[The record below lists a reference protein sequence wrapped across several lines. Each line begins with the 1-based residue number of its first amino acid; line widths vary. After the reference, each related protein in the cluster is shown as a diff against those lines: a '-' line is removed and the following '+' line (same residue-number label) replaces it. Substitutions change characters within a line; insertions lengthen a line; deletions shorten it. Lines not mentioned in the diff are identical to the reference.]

1 MIKKIFDLIAY
12 LVRGMVSK
20 SKSGKKTGK
29 WVFWK
34 ESLDTKSVKNWLNK
48 NLIFFIGIHFS
59 ELCIIKRKS

>member
-1 MIKKIFDLIAY
+1 
-12 LVRGMVSK
+12 MVSK

-34 ESLDTKSVKNWLNK
+34 ESLDTKSVKNRLNK
-48 NLIFFIGIHFS
+48 NLIFLLAYTYS